1 LYSASDIAFKYL
13 RYLLTASNGKGHGIH
28 SPFVFDFVTKVL
40 NDKSEPEVF
49 QRIESLRG
57 ELRKD
62 DRRVTVED
70 LGAGSAID
78 SSRER
83 RVGDIAR
90 HAAKPPKYGRL
101 LHRIARH
108 YGCRRV
114 LEIGTSLG
122 LSTSYLAS
130 AEGVEEV
137 VTLEGVPGIVELA
150 EENFTKLRLG
160 NIKVVVGRF
169 EDTLPGVLD
178 SQPPPDLVFFDGNH
192 RREPTLRY
200 FELCMRDLRE
210 TDVYVFDDIHWSR
223 EMEEAWESIRSDPRV
238 ACTIDLFFVGVVFFR
253 SEFRHKQRFSIR
265 Y

>member
-1 LYSASDIAFKYL
+1 MYSASDIAFKYL

-40 NDKSEPEVF
+40 NDRAGPEVF
-49 QRIESLRG
+49 RRIESLRR
-57 ELRKD
+57 ELRRD

-70 LGAGSAID
+70 FGAGSAID
-78 SSRER
+78 PSKER

-90 HAAKPPKYGRL
+90 HAAKPAKYGRL

-122 LSTSYLAS
+122 LSTAYLAS
-130 AEGVEEV
+130 AKEV
-137 VTLEGVPGIVELA
+137 QEVTTLEGVPGIVELA
-150 EENFTKLRLG
+150 RENFAKLGLD
-160 NIKVVVGRF
+160 NSTVVEGRF
-169 EDTLPGVLD
+169 EDTLQGVLD
-178 SQPPPDLVFFDGNH
+178 AQTPPDLVFFDGNH
-192 RREPTLRY
+192 QKEPTLRY
-200 FELCMRDLRE
+200 FELCMRNHRE

-223 EMEEAWESIRSDPRV
+223 EMEEAWEAIASDPRV
-238 ACTIDLFFVGVVFFR
+238 TCSIDLFFVGVVFFR
-253 SEFRHKQRFSIR
+253 SGFRERQRFTIR